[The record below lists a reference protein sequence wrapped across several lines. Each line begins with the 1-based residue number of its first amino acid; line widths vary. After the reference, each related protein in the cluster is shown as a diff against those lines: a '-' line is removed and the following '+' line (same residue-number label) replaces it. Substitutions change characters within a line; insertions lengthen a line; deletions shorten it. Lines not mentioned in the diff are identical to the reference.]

1 MIIGSMSL
9 EKSNAKVLSGEIIL
23 LHKATLIWKISDFN
37 RHQHQITYCEIDT
50 PKMKYPCLIDGK
62 KWYGYDFPNE
72 LPKIE
77 FKSLQLKLDNQ
88 LIHLN
93 TSMMFNPVY
102 ALVDLNSIQFRLKK
116 FSDHHILYA
125 FFADGAAT
133 YTVHWRIKNG
143 ESEILKISRDDADF
157 SWQFE

>member
-9 EKSNAKVLSGEIIL
+9 VKLYAKVLSGKIIL
-23 LHKATLIWKISDFN
+23 LNKVSLVWTISDFN
-37 RHQHQITYCEIDT
+37 RRKHQITYCEIDS
-50 PKMKYPCLIDGK
+50 PKIKYPCLIDGK
-62 KWYGYDFPNE
+62 EWYGYDFPNE

-77 FKSLQLKLDNQ
+77 FISLQIKIDNQ
-88 LIHLN
+88 LINLN
-93 TSMMFNPVY
+93 TSTMYNPVY
-102 ALVDLNSIQFRLKK
+102 TLADLNSMQFRLKN
-116 FSDHHILYA
+116 FSNHHILYA